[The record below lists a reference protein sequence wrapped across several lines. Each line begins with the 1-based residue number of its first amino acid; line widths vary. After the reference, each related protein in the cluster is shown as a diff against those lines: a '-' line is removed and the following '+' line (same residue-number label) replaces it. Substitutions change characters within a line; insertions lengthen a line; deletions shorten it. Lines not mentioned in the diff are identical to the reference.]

1 MKRPQSIIALI
12 GLLVLFLWVPPVYGE
27 QDLDELYIPIG
38 DALTRTQSADWNV
51 IQKDIEQFEH
61 EWQAIQKPSDDQE
74 KTINQQLEKAK
85 KALDQKDKEKLHNA
99 LSALSS
105 HLIQLEEQQSKSNKG
120 EEKEKVRQ
128 LQPIMDQI
136 KTSIDNKKW
145 EEAYRQYREFETVW
159 NQEAELVVRQQSVS
173 SYGEIEKN
181 MAFLRI
187 ALTQEPPNQQKAL
200 NSLHLLKTSIDDFL
214 SGKSSAKTKTEDY
227 TLSDFTRL
235 LKDSVRAI
243 QKSDQKQ
250 AVGSLNEA
258 LGIWPMVEGEV
269 QTRDSALYNDVETKV
284 PTAVSILSSNSGDAD
299 KAETIIQDLLSR
311 LESLEEQSSYSAWDA
326 SLILLR
332 EGMEALLVI
341 AALIA
346 FLKKTNQAGKQKWI
360 WGGAGAGILASVLF
374 ALVLNLA
381 FSKMA
386 GASSRE
392 YIEGFSGIAAV
403 VMMLTVGAWLH
414 NKSNIRQW
422 NQYIRQQMNRAF
434 EGGRLLSMALISFL
448 AIFREGAETII
459 FYVGMA
465 PSMSASQLLTGIGT
479 ALAILA
485 VIGFLI
491 IHYSVKI
498 PVRPFFLTAT
508 ALIYFLSFKILGVSV
523 HALQVSKLLPS
534 HSLASLPN
542 VEWLGFYPTLETIIP
557 QIVLVVLIAGA
568 IYWVETSSHKNEKAA

>member
-12 GLLVLFLWVPPVYGE
+12 SLLVLFLWVPPVYGE